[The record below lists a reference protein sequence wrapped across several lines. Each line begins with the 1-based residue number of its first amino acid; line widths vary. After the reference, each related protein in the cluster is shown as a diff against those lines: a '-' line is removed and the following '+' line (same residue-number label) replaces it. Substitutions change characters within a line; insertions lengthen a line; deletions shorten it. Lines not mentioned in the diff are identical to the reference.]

1 MKIIF
6 DKKIQKFTKKLDEES
21 KAKILTTFELLEKL
35 GKYLKPPHSK
45 KIRSNLFELRI
56 KGKNKIR
63 FFYFFQNNKIIVVLH
78 AIFKKSQKIP
88 KKDIDLALKRAN
100 KHLT

>member
-21 KAKILTTFELLEKL
+21 KAKIL
-35 GKYLKPPHSK
+35 
-45 KIRSNLFELRI
+45 
-56 KGKNKIR
+56 
-63 FFYFFQNNKIIVVLH
+63 VVLH